1 MAETAVEQDP
11 IVTGFIAVLETTGFD
26 VGDAQK
32 PADDDGR
39 PYPYSVV
46 YSLPDFSMSGPW
58 SDGQVD
64 VVHQLQVTAVG
75 ETGDQARRM
84 QDKNRAAVRGG
95 SMTVAGR
102 KVQLIE
108 KAEGGRGAREDP
120 DQPPLFSAVDIWK
133 IHTTPAAA

>member
-1 MAETAVEQDP
+1 M
-11 IVTGFIAVLETTGFD
+11 VTGFITLVEGTGFD
-26 VGDAQK
+26 VGDGQK
-32 PADDDGR
+32 PTDDDGR

-64 VVHQLQVTAVG
+64 RVHQLQVTTVG
-75 ETGDQARRM
+75 ETADQARRL
-84 QDKNRAAVRGG
+84 QDKNRSTVRSGT
-95 SMTVAGR
+95 MTVADR
-102 KVQLIE
+102 QVQLIE

-133 IHTTPAAA
+133 VYTTPA